1 MHLRPSGK
9 LKLYNMTTEDSILKW
24 VTVVVLMQ
32 VRLHNVKNIKWIIGR
47 KTISLKFYT
56 ENCAPIII
64 KMFIPHVKACQT
76 NTFSTTITFYH
87 LIFLMFQCN
96 LWFLSILFIRAFYK
110 KNVPFF
116 FTNGQYLIYLMHIF
130 YVIIRKFGYY
140 WGSYWK

>member
-56 ENCAPIII
+56 ENCASIII
-64 KMFIPHVKACQT
+64 KI
-76 NTFSTTITFYH
+76 FYTSCKGMPNQH
-87 LIFLMFQCN
+87 FFYNYYILPSYILMFQCN